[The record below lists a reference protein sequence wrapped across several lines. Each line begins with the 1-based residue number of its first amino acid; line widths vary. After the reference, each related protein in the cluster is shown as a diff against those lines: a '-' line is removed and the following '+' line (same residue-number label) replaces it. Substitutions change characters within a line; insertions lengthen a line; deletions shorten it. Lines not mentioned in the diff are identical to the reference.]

1 MGIHWNCLA
10 ADTLSRTSV
19 AAPVPDLDSDS
30 DSDSDSPRDS
40 ILKLVDVDASP
51 MDSAEYSCCF
61 TMVTACIST
70 WMSNAPLSGEN
81 NVILGAL
88 DNSKLRDF
96 TYEELR
102 AATFNFSMNLL
113 IGRGGFGNV
122 YKGWLKEQ
130 MPSKGARNRAIAVK
144 RLSGRSRQG
153 YLEFTTEISLLGM
166 VSHPNILK
174 VLGFCR
180 ANEEKILVY
189 EYMQK
194 RGLDYHLFSKKPE
207 RVLSWEIRLKIAIEI
222 AEGLS
227 YLHTLE
233 HPIIF
238 RDMKPSNILLDKS
251 YTAKIADFGLA
262 ITAPAPLRDHD
273 EYIQEDRIVGTYGYM
288 DPLYA
293 QTGELCVKSD
303 VYGFGVVLVQL
314 LTGSRLTKNIND
326 DQTVGEWAEKYLSNR
341 FRLRGIMDSRLEGKY
356 VTGQASEIAMLALRC
371 LVRNPK
377 FRPSMKEVA
386 ETLEKIKTRAYNQ
399 KHLVMC
405 GKCHKAG
412 HYTRSCDKN
421 SHVGGNSKLPNASE
435 AITEERTSSTQST
448 VQQDSGRSEASDVVT
463 KTLQTTPS
471 NSNLLDASNGTS
483 NEKTS
488 TIQSPHPQQ
497 GSKRDEANRVGT
509 SKPRN
514 NHLIRKTTAVGGN
527 SKVLEARNTTKKE
540 KTTSSRLS
548 VQQGNTRKEANGVA
562 TSPSCNNG
570 PKTKIPRNSKLLNAT
585 DAMKKEKISTTKSI
599 VQIGKK
605 RNEANGVGTSTP
617 RSKGKSELPN
627 ASNVARKV
635 KASVQQVNERNVA
648 ADGGICIK

>member
-51 MDSAEYSCCF
+51 VDSAEYSCCF

-70 WMSNAPLSGEN
+70 WMSNAPISGEN

-113 IGRGGFGNV
+113 IGKGGFGNV

-130 MPSKGARNRAIAVK
+130 RPSKGARNRLIAVK
-144 RLSGRSRQG
+144 RFSGDTRQG

-166 VSHPNILK
+166 VSHPNIVKL
-174 VLGFCR
+174 LGFCR

-194 RGLDYHLFSKKPE
+194 RSLDYHLFSKKPE

-233 HPIIF
+233 HPVIF

-251 YTAKIADFGLA
+251 YTAKISDFGMA

-273 EYIQEDRIVGTYGYM
+273 EYIEDRVVGTYGYA
-288 DPLYA
+288 DPLYVE
-293 QTGELCVKSD
+293 TGKLHVKSD

-356 VTGQASEIAMLALRC
+356 VTGQASEIAKLALRC

-377 FRPSMKEVA
+377 FRPSMTEVA

-405 GKCHKAG
+405 GKCHRAG
-412 HYTRSCDKN
+412 HYTRSCDKI
-421 SHVGGNSKLPNASE
+421 SHVGGNSKLPIASE
-435 AITEERTSSTQST
+435 AITEKRTSSTQST
-448 VQQDSGRSEASDVVT
+448 VQQDSERSEASGVVT

-483 NEKTS
+483 NKKTS
-488 TIQSPHPQQ
+488 AIQSPHLQQ
-497 GSKRDEANRVGT
+497 GSKGDEENRIGT
-509 SKPRN
+509 NKPRN

-527 SKVLEARNTTKKE
+527 SKALEARNTTKKE
-540 KTTSSRLS
+540 RTNSSRLT

-562 TSPSCNNG
+562 TRPSWNNV
-570 PKTKIPRNSKLLNAT
+570 PKTKIPS
-585 DAMKKEKISTTKSI
+585 
-599 VQIGKK
+599 
-605 RNEANGVGTSTP
+605 
-617 RSKGKSELPN
+617 KSELPN
-627 ASNVARKV
+627 ARNVARKV
-635 KASVQQVNERNVA
+635 KASVQQVNKRNVP
-648 ADGGICIK
+648 ADGRICIK

>member
-1 MGIHWNCLA
+1 
-10 ADTLSRTSV
+10 
-19 AAPVPDLDSDS
+19 
-30 DSDSDSPRDS
+30 
-40 ILKLVDVDASP
+40 
-51 MDSAEYSCCF
+51 
-61 TMVTACIST
+61 
-70 WMSNAPLSGEN
+70 
-81 NVILGAL
+81 
-88 DNSKLRDF
+88 
-96 TYEELR
+96 
-102 AATFNFSMNLL
+102 MNLL
-113 IGRGGFGNV
+113 LGRGGFGYV

-130 MPSKGARNRAIAVK
+130 MPSKGTRNRLIAVK
-144 RLSGRSRQG
+144 RLSGSSTQG
-153 YLEFTTEISLLGM
+153 YLQFATEINLLGM
-166 VSHPNILK
+166 VSHPNIVKL
-174 VLGFCR
+174 LGFCHE
-180 ANEEKILVY
+180 NEEKILVY

-194 RGLDYHLFSKKPE
+194 KSLDYHLFSKKPD

-227 YLHTLE
+227 YLHSLE

-273 EYIQEDRIVGTYGYM
+273 EYIQEDRIVGTCNYM
-288 DPLYA
+288 DPIYVK
-293 QTGELCVKSD
+293 TGKLHVKSD
-303 VYGFGVVLVQL
+303 VYGFGVVLVEL
-314 LTGSRLTKNIND
+314 LTGSNNRSLTKTTSHSLD
-326 DQTVGEWAEKYLSNR
+326 SHPLFSYFGEWAERYLNNR

-371 LVRNPK
+371 LVSNPK

-412 HYTRSCDKN
+412 HYTRSCDKI

-448 VQQDSGRSEASDVVT
+448 VQQDSERSEASDVVT

-488 TIQSPHPQQ
+488 AIQSPHRQQ
-497 GSKRDEANRVGT
+497 GSKRDEASRVGT
-509 SKPRN
+509 NKPRN

-527 SKVLEARNTTKKE
+527 SKALEARNTTKKE
-540 KTTSSRLS
+540 KTTSSRLT

-570 PKTKIPRNSKLLNAT
+570 PKTKIPRNSKLLSAT

-599 VQIGKK
+599 VKKGEK
-605 RNEANGVGTSTP
+605 RNESNGVGTSTP
-617 RSKGKSELPN
+617 RSKGLGKITTSKSELPN

-635 KASVQQVNERNVA
+635 KASVQQINDRNVA

>member
-1 MGIHWNCLA
+1 MPS
-10 ADTLSRTSV
+10 LSE
-19 AAPVPDLDSDS
+19 L
-30 DSDSDSPRDS
+30 
-40 ILKLVDVDASP
+40 LDASP
-51 MDSAEYSCCF
+51 VDSAEYSCCF

-70 WMSNAPLSGEN
+70 WMSNVPISGEN

-130 MPSKGARNRAIAVK
+130 RSSKGARNRPIAVK
-144 RLSGRSRQG
+144 RLNGTSCQG
-153 YLEFTTEISLLGM
+153 DPEFT
-166 VSHPNILK
+166 
-174 VLGFCR
+174 
-180 ANEEKILVY
+180 
-189 EYMQK
+189 
-194 RGLDYHLFSKKPE
+194 KPE
-207 RVLSWEIRLKIAIEI
+207 RVLPWEIRLKIAIEI

-233 HPIIF
+233 HPVIL
-238 RDMKPSNILLDKS
+238 RDMKPSNILLDKIS
-251 YTAKIADFGLA
+251 DFGMA
-262 ITAPAPLRDHD
+262 ITSPAPLRDHD
-273 EYIQEDRIVGTYGYM
+273 EYIEDRVVGTYGYA

-293 QTGELCVKSD
+293 ETGKLHVKSD
-303 VYGFGVVLVQL
+303 VYGFGVVLVEL
-314 LTGSRLTKNIND
+314 LTGSRSTKKGVNLS
-326 DQTVGEWAEKYLSNR
+326 VGEWAEKYLNNR

-356 VTGQASEIAMLALRC
+356 VTGQASEIAKLALRC

-377 FRPSMKEVA
+377 FRPSMTEVA

-412 HYTRSCDKN
+412 HYTRSCDTI

-448 VQQDSGRSEASDVVT
+448 VQQDSERSEASGVVT

-471 NSNLLDASNGTS
+471 NSNLLDGSNGTS

-488 TIQSPHPQQ
+488 AIQSPHLQQ
-497 GSKRDEANRVGT
+497 GSKGDQANRVGT

-514 NHLIRKTTAVGGN
+514 NHLISKTAAVGGN

-540 KTTSSRLS
+540 KTTSSRLT
-548 VQQGNTRKEANGVA
+548 VRQGNARKEANGVA
-562 TSPSCNNG
+562 TRPSCNNG
-570 PKTKIPRNSKLLNAT
+570 PKTKIPSNSKLLNAT

-599 VQIGKK
+599 VEECKK

-617 RSKGKSELPN
+617 RSKGPGKITTSIIQ
-627 ASNVARKV
+627 
-635 KASVQQVNERNVA
+635 KASRSYQMQET
-648 ADGGICIK
+648 

>member
-10 ADTLSRTSV
+10 AHTLSRTSV
-19 AAPVPDLDSDS
+19 AAPVPDL

-130 MPSKGARNRAIAVK
+130 MPAKGARNRAIAVK

-153 YLEFTTEISLLGM
+153 YLEFATEISLLGM

-194 RGLDYHLFSKKPE
+194 HGLDYHLFSKKPE

-233 HPIIF
+233 HPVIF
-238 RDMKPSNILLDKS
+238 RDMKPSNILLDK
-251 YTAKIADFGLA
+251 
-262 ITAPAPLRDHD
+262 
-273 EYIQEDRIVGTYGYM
+273 
-288 DPLYA
+288 
-293 QTGELCVKSD
+293 
-303 VYGFGVVLVQL
+303 L

-412 HYTRSCDKN
+412 HYTRSCDKI

-435 AITEERTSSTQST
+435 AITEKRTSSTQST
-448 VQQDSGRSEASDVVT
+448 VQQDCQRSEASSGVVT

-471 NSNLLDASNGTS
+471 NSNVLDASNGTS

-488 TIQSPHPQQ
+488 ATQSPHRQQ

-509 SKPRN
+509 NKPRN
-514 NHLIRKTTAVGGN
+514 NHLIRKTTAVGGD

-540 KTTSSRLS
+540 KTTSSRLT

-599 VQIGKK
+599 VQKGKK

-617 RSKGKSELPN
+617 RTKGHGKITTSKSELSN

>member
-1 MGIHWNCLA
+1 M
-10 ADTLSRTSV
+10 
-19 AAPVPDLDSDS
+19 
-30 DSDSDSPRDS
+30 
-40 ILKLVDVDASP
+40 
-51 MDSAEYSCCF
+51 
-61 TMVTACIST
+61 
-70 WMSNAPLSGEN
+70 
-81 NVILGAL
+81 
-88 DNSKLRDF
+88 
-96 TYEELR
+96 
-102 AATFNFSMNLL
+102 
-113 IGRGGFGNV
+113 
-122 YKGWLKEQ
+122 
-130 MPSKGARNRAIAVK
+130 
-144 RLSGRSRQG
+144 
-153 YLEFTTEISLLGM
+153 
-166 VSHPNILK
+166 
-174 VLGFCR
+174 
-180 ANEEKILVY
+180 
-189 EYMQK
+189 
-194 RGLDYHLFSKKPE
+194 
-207 RVLSWEIRLKIAIEI
+207 
-222 AEGLS
+222 
-227 YLHTLE
+227 
-233 HPIIF
+233 
-238 RDMKPSNILLDKS
+238 
-251 YTAKIADFGLA
+251 
-262 ITAPAPLRDHD
+262 
-273 EYIQEDRIVGTYGYM
+273 
-288 DPLYA
+288 
-293 QTGELCVKSD
+293 KSD

-326 DQTVGEWAEKYLSNR
+326 DQTVGEWADKYLNNR

-412 HYTRSCDKN
+412 HYTRSCDKI
-421 SHVGGNSKLPNASE
+421 SRVGGNSKLPNASE
-435 AITEERTSSTQST
+435 AITEKRTSSTQST
-448 VQQDSGRSEASDVVT
+448 VQQDCQRSEASSGVVT

-488 TIQSPHPQQ
+488 AIQSPHRQQ

-540 KTTSSRLS
+540 KTTSSRLT

-562 TSPSCNNG
+562 TSPSCDNG
-570 PKTKIPRNSKLLNAT
+570 PKTKILRNSKLLNAT

-599 VQIGKK
+599 VEKVKK

-617 RSKGKSELPN
+617 RSKGRGKITTSKSELPN

-635 KASVQQVNERNVA
+635 KASVQQSKQKERAN
-648 ADGGICIK
+648 